1 MTQSF
6 AKVALTPKWIGA
18 LIFAL
23 ALAAI
28 FAFLGQWQLERA
40 ITTTKKVEVSP
51 IAVPLT
57 KLTAPVEPFKTEFK
71 NRIVTVDVVSSQLK
85 GTVAKRVQTLTDGS
99 TQTGY
104 WSVALASLKDGSV
117 VTLAYNF
124 STDPAPAAPPQAVT
138 ITGRYL
144 PSEEPEHPQNGVF
157 QSLSV
162 EQVINQGD
170 TKPAPVY
177 RGFVA
182 ITDGHANPISIGA
195 GETKTEVNVL
205 NAFYAV
211 EWVLFAGF
219 AVFLWWRLVQDE
231 RLGLRGER

>member
-28 FAFLGQWQLERA
+28 FALLGQWQLDRA

-57 KLTAPVEPFKTEFK
+57 KLTAPVAPFKTEFK

-85 GTVAKRVQTLTDGS
+85 GTVAKRVQTLADGT

-104 WSVALASLKDGSV
+104 WSLALATLKDGSL
-117 VTLAYNF
+117 VTLAYSF
-124 STDPAPAAPPQAVT
+124 STEATPASPPQATT

-144 PSEEPEHPQNGVF
+144 PSEEPVHPEGGVF

-162 EQVINQGD
+162 EQIINQGD

>member
-6 AKVALTPKWIGA
+6 AKVALTPKWIAA
-18 LIFAL
+18 LIL
-23 ALAAI
+23 ALAMAGV
-28 FAFLGQWQLERA
+28 FALLGQWQLERA
-40 ITTTKKVEVSP
+40 ITTTKKIDVSP

-71 NRIVTVDVVSSQLK
+71 NRIVTVEVVSSQLK
-85 GTVAKRVQTLTDGS
+85 GTVTKRVQTLADGT

-104 WSVALASLKDGSV
+104 WSIALATLKDGSV
-117 VTLAYNF
+117 ITLAYNF
-124 STDPAPAAPPQAVT
+124 STDPTPTAPPQAKT

-144 PSEEPEHPQNGVF
+144 PSEEPQHPQDGVF

-162 EQVINQGD
+162 EQIINQGN
-170 TKPAPVY
+170 TKPAPVF

-182 ITDGHANPISIGA
+182 ITDGHGNPISIGE
-195 GETKTEVNVL
+195 GETKTEVNIL
-205 NAFYAV
+205 NAFYAI

-219 AVFLWWRLVQDE
+219 AIFLWWRLVQDE